1 MVSRPNEKKVDHVP
15 RLFTTTRGRKHTFST
30 TLSHPK
36 MSLFAA
42 LARRVATQISTSTM
56 SSWCTADD
64 TSALS
69 ASGLAQSASK
79 FPSSRVPSAL
89 ISGAPGFSG
98 NHATSF
104 DPDPRPCAD
113 STALRRACGE
123 SIDRSSVDARIL
135 GVRAL
140 DLPGEPAHS
149 RPFRPEFANPDSD
162 DPKTRKPEKTK
173 PRRFRF
179 RSSSQSTS
187 SVRAPVP
194 SAVAS
199 PPATPTLRLT
209 R

>member
-1 MVSRPNEKKVDHVP
+1 
-15 RLFTTTRGRKHTFST
+15 
-30 TLSHPK
+30 

-89 ISGAPGFSG
+89 LSGAPAFPRDDKRDLVRPRSASVRSTRLLSAANAARAMGDRASLRG
-98 NHATSF
+98 ISASMREISPEIPRTRVLS
-104 DPDPRPCAD
+104 DPRRP
-113 STALRRACGE
+113 L
-123 SIDRSSVDARIL
+123 I
-135 GVRAL
+135 
-140 DLPGEPAHS
+140 S
-149 RPFRPEFANPDSD
+149 RTKNPNL
-162 DPKTRKPEKTK
+162 KPELLLT
-173 PRRFRF
+173 FALL
-179 RSSSQSTS
+179 SSQSTS

-199 PPATPTLRLT
+199 PPATPTLSLT